1 MYVALN
7 EVTRK
12 AMSHEVFLSFETQA
26 LAATFSRWLDTV
38 GPAGLANMLIDQES
52 PAFRLSDVEYN
63 ELVAVAKES

>member
-1 MYVALN
+1 MYITLA

-12 AMSHEVFLSFETQA
+12 AESHEVFLSFETQA